1 MKLAF
6 FVSQFPIRSQ
16 TFVLNQI
23 TGLIDAGIDVSIIS
37 LSVGDKMLFTQG
49 DHLAYQLADRTHYLT
64 PPALMAPLVKFKHRL
79 IKTLFGLVHPKTSKR
94 TVKALTTKALGKP
107 AQRLLLAAIAAQTKN
122 TYQFDV
128 ILAHFGDNGITA
140 NNLRTLNVLQGKLVT
155 VFHGYELSVK
165 QTLLANR
172 ANYQRLFAQGELMLP
187 ISEIWQEK
195 LIKIGCSSD
204 KVRVHRM
211 GVDLTHFPYQRALDT
226 VLRSIELT
234 KTPPVLTLFTVA
246 RFTQKKGIIYAL
258 EALALVLGLTK
269 TKAKTQQFPLNSPQK
284 ADSAEQPIL
293 CHYRLAGFGEEL
305 GAIKQAIDDLGLS
318 PFVTLL
324 GPLNSAQ
331 VQEELIHADVFLQP
345 SITANNGD
353 MEGIPVS
360 IMEAMAVGTVVLS
373 TYHSGIPELITHGEQ
388 GLLAPEKSSLSLAD
402 NIRLLYHDIP
412 LREKLTANARQ
423 KIAQVGD
430 VKTLN
435 KQLLDILN
443 VVLSQTDKKH

>member
-37 LSVGDKMLFTQG
+37 LGVGDKTLFNERDYLT
-49 DHLAYQLADRTHYLT
+49 YQLAARTHYLT

-165 QTLLANR
+165 QNLLSNST
-172 ANYQRLFAQGELMLP
+172 NYQRLFAQGELMLP

-226 VLRSIELT
+226 VLGPNKLT
-234 KTPPVLTLFTVA
+234 TTPPILTLFTVA
-246 RFTQKKGIIYAL
+246 RFTEKKGIIYAL
-258 EALALVLGLTK
+258 EALALVLGLTTEDK
-269 TKAKTQQFPLNSPQK
+269 TSPSSLNSPQK
-284 ADSAEQPIL
+284 THLTKQPIL

-331 VQEELIHADVFLQP
+331 VQEELIHANVFLQP